1 MRPERIAVNER
12 RQRKFDVTFPAVD
25 CTLRLMRCC
34 RLLILGTVLAVAA
47 AHSSLGGVADAY
59 LSAYLEM
66 FPTRATQAGD
76 HYFDRK
82 LEDFSAE
89 RLQRWVERNRAER
102 DRLTTLLKR
111 PDLSFDDRLDGEALL
126 AQVERELHEQSVLH
140 RPQRDP
146 RYCPVPLEYYLA
158 RVRTTNSEAKHSKP

>member
-34 RLLILGTVLAVAA
+34 RLLILGTVLVVAA
-47 AHSSLGGVADAY
+47 ARGSLGGVADAY

-76 HYFDRK
+76 HTFDRK

-89 RLQRWVERNRAER
+89 RLQRWVERNR
-102 DRLTTLLKR
+102 
-111 PDLSFDDRLDGEALL
+111 PDLSFDGRLDAEALL